1 MEPRITVRIDAA
13 REQLFSSSRAQRGQ
27 RHLRGDHVLFVRD
40 LDDDALTSLECRYVD
55 FLLSAGECGLG
66 VQHDFYCLTVGHA
79 HKYMGAVTTV
89 SATHLEVKTTDG
101 NMLNGSN
108 TSTVT
113 FLKA

>member
-1 MEPRITVRIDAA
+1 
-13 REQLFSSSRAQRGQ
+13 
-27 RHLRGDHVLFVRD
+27 
-40 LDDDALTSLECRYVD
+40 
-55 FLLSAGECGLG
+55 
-66 VQHDFYCLTVGHA
+66 
-79 HKYMGAVTTV
+79 MGAVTTV